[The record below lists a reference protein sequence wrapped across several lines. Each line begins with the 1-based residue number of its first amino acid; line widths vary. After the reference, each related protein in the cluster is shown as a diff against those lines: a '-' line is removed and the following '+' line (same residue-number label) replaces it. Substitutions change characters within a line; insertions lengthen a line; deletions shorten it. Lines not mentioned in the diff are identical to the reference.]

1 MKNEAINKITL
12 DGLVG
17 TQVTDLPMVERILR
31 QFAVDTKSAMSDNL
45 NCRVGINLENVIK
58 INLKEYIAIFG
69 ASNEY
74 ISCAVY
80 LNDINSNPIYLI
92 VKKDLIYKVIEISL
106 GGQKLETSISVQNR
120 MFSKIEQNLIDNI
133 FQGIISTLESSLKII
148 DDSIRINNTK
158 INYTSS
164 TIAID
169 NVDQALLGRATVNI
183 VDIDSQFDVLIP
195 YDTLLP
201 MKTLLM
207 QTFSNKKLIQSDVWR
222 KHLQSFLLDN
232 ELKLT
237 VEIEVD
243 QTFNAIQKMK
253 VGDTIITDKDSSEPF
268 EIKINGVK
276 IYDCKIGKMSEKIAV
291 ELIA

>member
-12 DGLVG
+12 DGLIG

-31 QFAVDTKSAMSDNL
+31 QFAVDTKAAMSDHL
-45 NCRVGINLENVIK
+45 NCRVVINLENVIK
-58 INLKEYIAIFG
+58 INLKEYISIFG
-69 ASNEY
+69 GSNEY

-106 GGQKLETSISVQNR
+106 GGQKLETSIAVQNR
-120 MFSKIEQNLIDNI
+120 MFSKIEENLIDNI
-133 FQGIISTLESSLKII
+133 LEVIISKLESSLKII
-148 DDSIRINNTK
+148 DNSIRINNTK

-169 NVDQALLGRATVNI
+169 SVDQALLGRSKVNI
-183 VDIDSQFDVLIP
+183 LDIDSQFDTLIP

-207 QTFSNKKLIQSDVWR
+207 QTFSNERLIQSDIWR
-222 KHLQSFLLDN
+222 KHLQSCLLGN

-243 QTFNAIQKMK
+243 QTFNSIQKMK